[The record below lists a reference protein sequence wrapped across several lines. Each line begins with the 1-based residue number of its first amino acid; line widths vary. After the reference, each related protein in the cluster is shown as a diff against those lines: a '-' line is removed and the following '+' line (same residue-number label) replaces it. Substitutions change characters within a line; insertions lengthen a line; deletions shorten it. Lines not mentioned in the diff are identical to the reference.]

1 MLLSVG
7 FSRVPVGTPVD
18 RRLIPMW
25 RIFRDARI
33 LGAIG
38 LGLFLGVIAILNATV
53 YSPEATVMRY
63 LTALEDGRQADA
75 VSIVWGD
82 SVSLIYDLRVP
93 ADPADRPH
101 SIRVTKVTHS
111 GDSSIVLVAYE
122 LGGVTRATT
131 FGMRKEASW
140 APLSDW
146 RFAVAPIATI
156 ALDSKP
162 TTPFGVNGS
171 LANENGQAFVP
182 SVAQVGSGTNW
193 FDAAPVSVV
202 ATDPAAVYF
211 TSVTFTPSTALHQDI
226 DAAVR
231 EYIDHCAAQKTL
243 VPKKCP
249 FAGFT
254 AMAIADGPT
263 WTIDT
268 YPTVS
273 IVEKDGQWHVSG
285 DGKVRLK
292 VSLIDFATEKTEK
305 YSEKMSFTISAT
317 LLITDGAKPRLVFD
331 NTVER

>member
-1 MLLSVG
+1 
-7 FSRVPVGTPVD
+7 
-18 RRLIPMW
+18 MW

-63 LTALEDGRQADA
+63 LSALEDGRQAD
-75 VSIVWGD
+75 VEEIVWGD
-82 SVSLIYDLRVP
+82 SVSLAYDIVVP
-93 ADPADRPH
+93 ADPADRPLH
-101 SIRVTKVTHS
+101 P
-111 GDSSIVLVAYE
+111 SIVEKFRAADTVLITARVE
-122 LGGVTRATT
+122 LGGKKMNVEFALT
-131 FGMRKEASW
+131 KEPSWSPLTSWNFSLRPVGIIDVVSTAESGASVNG
-140 APLSDW
+140 AAGSKGSLVYYPS
-146 RFAVAPIATI
+146 IATV
-156 ALDSKP
+156 A
-162 TTPFGVNGS
+162 
-171 LANENGQAFVP
+171 AP
-182 SVAQVGSGTNW
+182 SPW
-193 FDAAPVSVV
+193 FDTRPQKVLVDTLGRDYTVSL
-202 ATDPAAVYF
+202 DL
-211 TSVTFTPSTALHQDI
+211 TPSTTLHKDI
-226 DAAVR
+226 DVAVR
-231 EYIDHCAAQKTL
+231 EYIDDCAAQKTL

-273 IVEKDGQWHVSG
+273 IVEKNGQWHVSG

-292 VSLIDFATEKTEK
+292 VSLVDFATEKTEK

-317 LLITDGAKPRLVFD
+317 LLITDGAKPRLIFD

>member
-1 MLLSVG
+1 
-7 FSRVPVGTPVD
+7 
-18 RRLIPMW
+18 MW

-63 LTALEDGRQADA
+63 LSALEEGRQAD
-75 VSIVWGD
+75 VEEIVWGD
-82 SVSLIYDLRVP
+82 SASLAYDIRVP
-93 ADPADRPH
+93 ADPADRPLH
-101 SIRVTKVTHS
+101 P
-111 GDSSIVLVAYE
+111 SIVETFRAADTVLVTARVE
-122 LGGVTRATT
+122 LGGKKVNV
-131 FGMRKEASW
+131 E
-140 APLSDW
+140 
-146 RFAVAPIATI
+146 FAVTKEPSWWPLTSWNFSTRPVGIIDVVSTADSGASVNGAAGSAGSLVYYPSIATV
-156 ALDSKP
+156 A
-162 TTPFGVNGS
+162 
-171 LANENGQAFVP
+171 AP
-182 SVAQVGSGTNW
+182 SPW
-193 FDAAPVSVV
+193 FDARPQKVIVDTLGRDYTVSL
-202 ATDPAAVYF
+202 DL
-211 TSVTFTPSTALHQDI
+211 TPSTALHQDI
-226 DAAVR
+226 DMAVR
-231 EYIDHCAAQKTL
+231 EYIDDCAAQKTL

-254 AMAIADGPT
+254 AMAIAGGPT

-268 YPTVS
+268 YPAVS

-317 LLITDGAKPRLVFD
+317 LLITDGEKPRLVFD